1 MPTKLKEIYL
11 EKSFLVTFFVSATKV
26 DFLVSVD
33 FKLVEAVVMSSSR
46 LNGDP
51 INYLKNLRDENE
63 SPESEQKSQN
73 KLFCS
78 SGFRHR
84 F

>member
-1 MPTKLKEIYL
+1 MRTKLKEIYL

-33 FKLVEAVVMSSSR
+33 FKLVEAVVMSSSQ
-46 LNGDP
+46 LNGDPIYP
-51 INYLKNLRDENE
+51 INYLKNLRDWKEA
-63 SPESEQKSQN
+63 PESEQKSQN

-78 SGFRHR
+78 SGF
-84 F
+84 